1 MLGPNFLP
9 LNFNTHL
16 SSCFI
21 KTGYSVVSGIG
32 KEVKFY
38 NTIMMES

>member
-9 LNFNTHL
+9 LKFNTHL
-16 SSCFI
+16 SSFLI

-38 NTIMMES
+38 STIVMES